1 MYWYNPTTRTS
12 EKVADP
18 SDDEEAI
25 RMLAGHPG
33 SATFVSEYAELRR
46 SGTHIERA
54 LVSVGREFRLRQHEY
69 MPVRLA
75 WREHPPRR
83 ARPSASGYEL
93 LLALRLREEGKDRQE
108 GPRRRS
114 Y

>member
-33 SATFVSEYAELRR
+33 SATFVSEYGELRR
-46 SGTHIERA
+46 SDMPIERA
-54 LVSVGREFRLRQHEY
+54 LVSVGREFRLRQHGY

-75 WREHPPRR
+75 ER

-93 LLALRLREEGKDRQE
+93 LLAMRLREEGKDRQKVPDDAPTMR
-108 GPRRRS
+108 G